1 MPAAMKL
8 VDSRISTT
16 GVTIGNYVR
25 AGEVKPGSFALQ
37 EPTEAELARR
47 EKMKREG

>member
-1 MPAAMKL
+1 MTINSYVPA
-8 VDSRISTT
+8 
-16 GVTIGNYVR
+16 GN
-25 AGEVKPGSFALQ
+25 VKPGSFALA